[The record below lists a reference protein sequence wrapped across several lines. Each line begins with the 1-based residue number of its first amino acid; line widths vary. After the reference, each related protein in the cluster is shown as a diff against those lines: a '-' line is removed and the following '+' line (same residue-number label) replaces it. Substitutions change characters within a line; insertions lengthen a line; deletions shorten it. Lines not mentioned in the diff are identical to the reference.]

1 MKWIFPAL
9 ALALVAACQR
19 APAPEPTASASEAAL
34 AGPELHIL
42 AIGDSLFAGYGLD
55 PGQSYPARI
64 EAALRAA
71 GTNVRV
77 ANAGVS
83 GDTSGDIRARLA
95 FAIDGQVQRPDLV
108 LVELGGNDLLRGLPP
123 QQVRANLDA
132 ILTELERRKLKVVV
146 MGMLAPPNLGADY
159 ARAFDPIYP
168 ALARKHG
175 DTLVPFFLQ
184 AVIGK
189 PELVQADH
197 LHPTAAGIEAIVKDT
212 LPTVQAALKE
222 G

>member
-1 MKWIFPAL
+1 MKSVFPAL
-9 ALALVAACQR
+9 ALGLLAACQR
-19 APAPEPTASASEAAL
+19 SPAPEPAATASEMAL
-34 AGPELHIL
+34 PGPERHVL

-55 PGQSYPARI
+55 RGQSYPDRL
-64 EAALRAA
+64 EAALRAR
-71 GTNVRV
+71 GINVRI

-83 GDTSGDIRARLA
+83 GDTSSDIRARLA
-95 FAIDGQVQRPDLV
+95 FALDGQPQPPELV

-123 QQVRANLDA
+123 PQLRANLDA
-132 ILTELERRKLKVVV
+132 ILGELGRRRLKVVV

-189 PELVQADH
+189 PQLVQADH
-197 LHPTAAGIEAIVKDT
+197 LHPTAAGVEAIVADT
-212 LPTVQAALKE
+212 LPTVEKAL
-222 G
+222 GGP